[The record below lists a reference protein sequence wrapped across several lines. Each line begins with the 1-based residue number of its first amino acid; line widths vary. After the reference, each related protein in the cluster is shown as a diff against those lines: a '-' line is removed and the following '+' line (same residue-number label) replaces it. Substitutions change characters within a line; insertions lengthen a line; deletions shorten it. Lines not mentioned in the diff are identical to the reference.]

1 MAKTKI
7 AFTPIEDRV
16 LIEPAAAETVS
27 ATGIFLPNSAS
38 ETPLRGEVLAVGA
51 GDMNKDGSRAKLPVK
66 VGDHVVYAKFAG
78 SKIEVGG
85 SEFLIVRANEI
96 LAVINSK

>member
-27 ATGIFLPNSAS
+27 AAGILLPNSAS

-51 GDMNKDGSRAKLPVK
+51 GALNKDGSRAELPVR
-66 VGDHVVYAKFAG
+66 VGDHVVYTKFSG

-85 SEFLIVRANEI
+85 CEFLIVRANEI

>member
-27 ATGIFLPNSAS
+27 AAGILLPTSAS
-38 ETPLRGEVLAVGA
+38 EAPLRGEVLAIGA
-51 GDMNKDGSRAKLPVK
+51 GKSKADGSREESTVK
-66 VGDHVVYAKFAG
+66 VGDQVVYAKYAG

-85 SEFLIVRANEI
+85 SEFLIVRSSEI
-96 LAVINSK
+96 LAIINN

>member
-1 MAKTKI
+1 MAKNKI

-27 ATGIFLPNSAS
+27 AAGIFLPNSAS
-38 ETPLRGEVLAVGA
+38 EAPLRGEVLAVGTGA
-51 GDMNKDGSRAKLPVK
+51 LNKDGSRAELPVK
-66 VGDHVVYAKFAG
+66 VGDQVVYAKFSG

-85 SEFLIVRANEI
+85 CEFLIVRANEI

>member
-27 ATGIFLPNSAS
+27 AAGIFLPNSAS
-38 ETPLRGEVLAVGA
+38 EAPLRGEVLAVGT
-51 GDMNKDGSRAKLPVK
+51 GSLNKDGSRAELPVK
-66 VGDHVVYAKFAG
+66 VGDQVVYAKFSG

-85 SEFLIVRANEI
+85 CEFLIVRANEI

>member
-7 AFTPIEDRV
+7 AFPPIEDRV

-27 ATGIFLPNSAS
+27 AAGIFLPNSAS
-38 ETPLRGEVLAVGA
+38 EMPLRGEVIAVGP
-51 GDMNKDGSRAKLPVK
+51 GDLNKDGSRAKLPVK
-66 VGDHVVYAKFAG
+66 IGDHVVYAKFAG

-96 LAVINSK
+96 LAVINKK

>member
-27 ATGIFLPNSAS
+27 AAGIFLPNSAS
-38 ETPLRGEVLAVGA
+38 EAPLRGEVLAVGTGA
-51 GDMNKDGSRAKLPVK
+51 LNKDGSRAELPVK
-66 VGDHVVYAKFAG
+66 VGDQVVYAKFSG

-85 SEFLIVRANEI
+85 CEFLIVRANEI